1 MKKTIIIAISTLL
14 GIGSLSAQAQQSDIM
29 PDGTYLFAIKD
40 SCELFL
46 DIYNPARGSET
57 VIDGK
62 EKPLIV
68 FVFGG
73 GFIGGRRDDPEYLP
87 WFRMMTEDGYKIISI
102 DYRLGLKGSKNVG
115 LAQVNDLDNAIHLAV
130 EDLFSATGYILDNA
144 DMLGVSRDNILI
156 CGSSAG
162 AITVLQADYELAN
175 RNACTDILPEG
186 FRYAGVMAFSGGIL
200 SRNGSLKYQ
209 DSPAPT
215 LLVHG
220 TSDKLVHYKQIR
232 FFNIGFFG
240 SDKIAARWKRLGI
253 PYNIVRF
260 TDHGHE
266 VAGFLDITTALQK
279 EFIETNVLKRS
290 NVTTDQTIS
299 DPSLKKGS
307 GSQTRKELYGK

>member
-1 MKKTIIIAISTLL
+1 MKKIAIIAISILL
-14 GIGSLSAQAQQSDIM
+14 GINSLSVHAQQSDIV
-29 PDGTYLFAIKD
+29 PDGTYLYAMKD
-40 SCELFL
+40 SCELFM
-46 DIYNPARGSET
+46 DIYNPVKGSET
-57 VIDGK
+57 AIGGK
-62 EKPLIV
+62 QKPLIV

-73 GFIGGRRDDPEYLP
+73 GFIGGRRDDPDYLP
-87 WFRMMTEDGYKIISI
+87 WFRMMSEDGYKIISI

-115 LAQVNDLDNAIHLAV
+115 LAQVNALDEAIHLAV
-130 EDLFSATGYILDNA
+130 EDLYSAIGYILDNA
-144 DMLGVSRDNILI
+144 DVLQVDKDNIVI

-162 AITVLQADYELAN
+162 AITVLQADYELVN
-175 RNACTDILPEG
+175 RMSCASVLPED
-186 FRYAGVMAFSGGIL
+186 FRFAGVMSFSGGIL
-200 SRNGSLKYQ
+200 SRTGTLKYQ
-209 DSPAPT
+209 SNPAPT

-220 TSDKLVHYKQIR
+220 TADKLVNYKQIR
-232 FFNIGFFG
+232 FFNLGFFG

-279 EFIETNVLKRS
+279 DFIEKNVLGKG

-299 DPSLKKGS
+299 DPSLKKGG

>member
-14 GIGSLSAQAQQSDIM
+14 GIGSLSVQAQQSDIM

-175 RNACTDILPEG
+175 RNAYTDILPEG

>member
-57 VIDGK
+57 VIEGK

-102 DYRLGLKGSKNVG
+102 DYRLGLKGSKNIG

-175 RNACTDILPEG
+175 RNAYTDILPEG

-220 TSDKLVHYKQIR
+220 TSDKLVNYKQIR

>member
-1 MKKTIIIAISTLL
+1 
-14 GIGSLSAQAQQSDIM
+14 
-29 PDGTYLFAIKD
+29 
-40 SCELFL
+40 
-46 DIYNPARGSET
+46 
-57 VIDGK
+57 
-62 EKPLIV
+62 
-68 FVFGG
+68 
-73 GFIGGRRDDPEYLP
+73 
-87 WFRMMTEDGYKIISI
+87 
-102 DYRLGLKGSKNVG
+102 
-115 LAQVNDLDNAIHLAV
+115 
-130 EDLFSATGYILDNA
+130 
-144 DMLGVSRDNILI
+144 
-156 CGSSAG
+156 
-162 AITVLQADYELAN
+162 
-175 RNACTDILPEG
+175 
-186 FRYAGVMAFSGGIL
+186 MAFSGGIL

-220 TSDKLVHYKQIR
+220 TSDKLVNYKQIR